1 MRKYPILRKLKRKQG
16 STNRA
21 KNTLNNKKHTFRLS
35 ESDEITTKGVQTPN
49 NKKCQCT
56 FIHLP
61 VRKLHLLCEM
71 LSIIHVQTTKGHVKV
86 QFIVLSRS
94 WFEQNIIVLKYRQTT
109 NLI

>member
-1 MRKYPILRKLKRKQG
+1 M
-16 STNRA
+16 NRA

-49 NKKCQCT
+49 NQTCQCT
-56 FIHLP
+56 FIGE
-61 VRKLHLLCEM
+61 KFTCEKIKLLCEM

-86 QFIVLSRS
+86 QFIVLSRA